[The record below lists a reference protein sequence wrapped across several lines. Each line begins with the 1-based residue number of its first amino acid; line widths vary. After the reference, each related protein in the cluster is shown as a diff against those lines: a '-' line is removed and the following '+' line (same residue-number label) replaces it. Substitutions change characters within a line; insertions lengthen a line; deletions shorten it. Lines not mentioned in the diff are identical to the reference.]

1 MSSKSLLFN
10 RIATELQDAQ
20 EIQKT
25 VQTHKRVRPELET
38 AFVPPRT
45 PTERKLTTIWK
56 ELLSLDD
63 IGVHDN
69 FFDLGGHSL
78 LATQLIS
85 RVRENFQIQVPLAVV
100 FDTPPTVE
108 SMAALLE
115 QYQIEQADTDLLAEL
130 LQELDGLSDEE
141 IDALLAGGQP

>member
-20 EIQKT
+20 DIQKK
-25 VQTHKRVRPELET
+25 VQTQKRVRPELET
-38 AFVPPRT
+38 VFVPPRT
-45 PTERKLTTIWK
+45 PIERRLTAIWK

-85 RVRENFQIQVPLAVV
+85 HVREDFQIEVPLAVV

-115 QYQIEQADTDLLAEL
+115 QYQIEQADADLLAEL

-141 IDALLAGGQP
+141 IDALLAEGQP

>member
-10 RIATELQDAQ
+10 RIATELQDTQ
-20 EIQKT
+20 DIQKK
-25 VQTHKRVRPELET
+25 VQWQKRVRPELET
-38 AFVPPRT
+38 TFIPPRT
-45 PTERKLTTIWK
+45 PIERKLAAIWK

-85 RVRENFQIQVPLAVV
+85 RVREDFQIEVPLAVV

-108 SMAALLE
+108 SMATLLE
-115 QYQIEQADTDLLAEL
+115 QYQIEQADADLLAEL

-141 IDALLAGGQP
+141 IDALLAEGQL